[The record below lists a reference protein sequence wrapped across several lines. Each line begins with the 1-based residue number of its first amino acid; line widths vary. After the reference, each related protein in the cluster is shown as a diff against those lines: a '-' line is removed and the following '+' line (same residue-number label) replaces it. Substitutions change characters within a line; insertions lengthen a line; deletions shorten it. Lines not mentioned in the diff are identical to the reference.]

1 MRPINRSLILYP
13 TLLLAML
20 LTACSQT
27 APVAPTAVEAS
38 ATDELATEKLA
49 SEKLAAEGASLP
61 AQPAVVLP
69 SLTDAEQVQF
79 ASAAALL
86 RQGDFAGATEAFQRL
101 QQQLPAAP
109 GVAYNLALSQWRAGD
124 ADSAEQT
131 LTTLP
136 VLQQYAPALNLAG
149 VLARQQGRFAK
160 AEQYFSTAL
169 NADSQY
175 APAHKNLAFLYE
187 LYLGQLLQAR
197 YHYQQYEALSQDP
210 AVAGWLALLEQQLA
224 QEPTDAR

>member
-27 APVAPTAVEAS
+27 APVAPTAVDAA
-38 ATDELATEKLA
+38 ATQELATEKLA
-49 SEKLAAEGASLP
+49 AEGAPLP
-61 AQPAVVLP
+61 PQQAAVVP
-69 SLTDAEQVQF
+69 SLTDVEQAQF

-86 RQGDFAGATEAFQRL
+86 RQGDFVGASEAFQQL
-101 QQQLPAAP
+101 QQLLPAAP

-124 ADSAEQT
+124 VDSAEQT
-131 LTTLP
+131 LTTQP
-136 VLQQYAPALNLAG
+136 ALQQYAPALNLAG
-149 VLARQQGRFAK
+149 VLARQQGHFAK
-160 AEQYFSTAL
+160 AEQYFSAAL
-169 NADSQY
+169 NADSRY

-224 QEPTDAR
+224 QEQTDAR

>member
-27 APVAPTAVEAS
+27 APVAPTAVEAA
-38 ATDELATEKLA
+38 ATDELA
-49 SEKLAAEGASLP
+49 AESAPLP
-61 AQPAVVLP
+61 AQPAAVKP
-69 SLTDAEQVQF
+69 SLTDAEQAQF

-86 RQGDFAGATEAFQRL
+86 RQGDFVGASEAFQQL
-101 QQQLPAAP
+101 QQLLPAAP

-124 ADSAEQT
+124 VDSAEQT
-131 LTTLP
+131 LTTQP
-136 VLQQYAPALNLAG
+136 ALQQYAPALNLAG
-149 VLARQQGRFAK
+149 VLARQQGHFAK
-160 AEQYFSTAL
+160 AEQYFSAAL
-169 NADSQY
+169 NADSRY

-224 QEPTDAR
+224 QEQTDAR

>member
-13 TLLLAML
+13 TLLLVML

-27 APVAPTAVEAS
+27 PPTAAVPDAPEAP
-38 ATDELATEKLA
+38 A
-49 SEKLAAEGASLP
+49 AAEQQNVVKG
-61 AQPAVVLP
+61 PAVMP
-69 SLTDAEQVQF
+69 QPLTDAEQAQF
-79 ASAAALL
+79 ASAATLL
-86 RQGDFAGATEAFQRL
+86 RQGDFAGATGAFQRL

-124 ADSAEQT
+124 VDSAEQT
-131 LTTLP
+131 LTTQP
-136 VLQQYAPALNLAG
+136 ALQLHAPALNLAG
-149 VLARQQGRFAK
+149 VLARQQGRFAV
-160 AEQYFSTAL
+160 AEQYFSAAL
-169 NADSQY
+169 KADSQY

-197 YHYQQYEALSQDP
+197 YHYQQYQALSEDP

-224 QEPTDAR
+224 QEQTDAR

>member
-1 MRPINRSLILYP
+1 MRPINRSFILYP
-13 TLLLAML
+13 ALLLAML

-27 APVAPTAVEAS
+27 APVAPTAVDAVANE
-38 ATDELATEKLA
+38 E
-49 SEKLAAEGASLP
+49 LAAEGAHLP
-61 AQPAVVLP
+61 TQPAAVQP
-69 SLTDAEQVQF
+69 SLTDDEQAQF

-86 RQGDFAGATEAFQRL
+86 RQGDFAGATGAFQRL

-124 ADSAEQT
+124 VDSAEQT
-131 LTTLP
+131 LTTQP
-136 VLQQYAPALNLAG
+136 ALQLHAPALNLAG
-149 VLARQQGRFAK
+149 VLARQQGRFAV
-160 AEQYFSTAL
+160 AEQYFSAAL
-169 NADSQY
+169 KADSQY

-197 YHYQQYEALSQDP
+197 YHYQQYQALSEDP

-224 QEPTDAR
+224 QEQTDAR